1 MHLFKAVISSY
12 KMLLV
17 VFDSL
22 DGSSSMLQFPPV
34 PSSSVGVSM
43 GMLQHEE
50 SDFIKWGEILFLDS
64 LSTNDMVE
72 NYIGSLSES
81 FPIPLSCHLLN
92 LILNAAFKVPGQLQS
107 FLLHV
112 IFKKFSSQ
120 SSLKISLQGN
130 VYILSRNGIK
140 KRVWECCKKL
150 FSVLCLCLSS
160 GSWTDGTKSYV
171 SEKDPV

>member
-34 PSSSVGVSM
+34 PSSLVFRW
-43 GMLQHEE
+43 EC
-50 SDFIKWGEILFLDS
+50 FNTK
-64 LSTNDMVE
+64 
-72 NYIGSLSES
+72 
-81 FPIPLSCHLLN
+81 N
-92 LILNAAFKVPGQLQS
+92 LISLNGERYFPGQLQS